1 MEPHLFELMNESD
14 YIDRLKALFPDQGD
28 ASVETL
34 AVAEQAVT
42 AFPDCAKLW
51 CLRGDLIQLGTLEA
65 NYELEDILRSYEQA
79 LAVDPECA
87 EAYESIG
94 YFYDALM
101 DDPQSA
107 EPAFR
112 KAISLR
118 AGADSYCGL
127 ARVLAEL
134 NRTEE
139 ALRLLAPENCPY
151 QDEAKVME
159 IKEEIESGMWS
170 N

>member
-1 MEPHLFELMNESD
+1 METNLFELMNESD
-14 YIDRLKALFPDQGD
+14 YIHRLQALFPHQGD
-28 ASVETL
+28 ASVEAL
-34 AVAEQAVT
+34 AFAEQAVA
-42 AFPDCAKLW
+42 AFPHCAKLW

-65 NYELEDILRSYEQA
+65 NYELEDALLSYEQA
-79 LAVDPECA
+79 LAVDPDSA

-94 YFYDALM
+94 YFYDAVM

-112 KAISLR
+112 KAIILG
-118 AGADSYCGL
+118 AGADSYYGF

-139 ALRLLAPENCPY
+139 ALRLLAPENCPF
-151 QDEAKVME
+151 QDEAKVKE
-159 IKEEIESGMWS
+159 IKEEIESGTWS

>member
-1 MEPHLFELMNESD
+1 MNESD
-14 YIDRLKALFPDQGD
+14 YINRLEALFPEQGD

-34 AVAEQAVT
+34 DFAEQAVA
-42 AFPDCAKLW
+42 AFPHCARLW
-51 CLRGDLIQLGTLEA
+51 CLRGNLIQLASLEA
-65 NYELEDILRSYEQA
+65 NYETGDALRSYERA
-79 LAVDPECA
+79 LAADPDCA

-101 DDPQSA
+101 DDPRSA

-118 AGADSYCGL
+118 AGADSYRGL

-134 NRTEE
+134 NRRDE
-139 ALRLLAPENCPY
+139 ALMLLAPENCPY
-151 QDEAKVME
+151 QDEVRVKE

-170 N
+170 TERRA